1 MMKKYTNIEIEIIT
15 LATDMISCSVEETKG
30 EDSDGM
36 FKADIF

>member
-15 LATDMISCSVEETKG
+15 LATDMISCSGELTKG

>member
-15 LATDMISCSVEETKG
+15 LATDMISCSGEKKQG
-30 EDSDGM
+30 EDADGM